1 MQNIK
6 EELGGAE
13 WYFTSA
19 LWQPHT
25 DDYVKL
31 LSNPSFFTESN
42 WEKVR
47 SHLLAYDASNDIDA
61 GKNTKLFG
69 SGITG
74 RDFSLYFDVAGP
86 GSTCEKAYDEGA
98 GNWEDG
104 SDDKGDER
112 EGAEHRSDVEGD
124 AEDEDADAKG
134 DDDLSESGY
143 EGADKIEGEGEDEGA
158 DKDEDKGSDEDE
170 DEGADKDKGEE
181 KDPGGDGD
189 NEEDDA
195 SKWDSATECVDF

>member
-1 MQNIK
+1 MARLQNIK

-61 GKNTKLFG
+61 GKNTELVG

-74 RDFSLYFDVAGP
+74 MDFSLYFDVVDAD
-86 GSTCEKAYDEGA
+86 STCEKAYDEGA
-98 GNWEDG
+98 DNWEDG
-104 SDDKGDER
+104 TDGTDDKGE
-112 EGAEHRSDVEGD
+112 
-124 AEDEDADAKG
+124 
-134 DDDLSESGY
+134 
-143 EGADKIEGEGEDEGA
+143 
-158 DKDEDKGSDEDE
+158 
-170 DEGADKDKGEE
+170 
-181 KDPGGDGD
+181 
-189 NEEDDA
+189 
-195 SKWDSATECVDF
+195 

>member
-1 MQNIK
+1 MARLQNIK

-25 DDYVKL
+25 DDYVNL

-61 GKNTKLFG
+61 GKNTELVG

-86 GSTCEKAYDEGA
+86 DSTCEKSHDEGA

-158 DKDEDKGSDEDE
+158 DKDE
-170 DEGADKDKGEE
+170 GEE